1 MIAHFVAGTTTRT
14 AARLCGL
21 NRKTETFYFHR
32 LREIIALE
40 LVVLAVHEF
49 WSGRSSVRPVSTAR
63 TLSFEALAHEPGS
76 PGRVFV
82 LDENALADMLLKI
95 EEANRGSAGYR
106 RWASAISSAS

>member
-1 MIAHFVAGTTTRT
+1 MIAHFVTGTTTRT

-21 NRKTETFYFHR
+21 NRKTETFYLHR

-49 WSGRSSVRPVSTAR
+49 WSGLSSVRPVSTAR

-82 LDENALADMLLKI
+82 LDENALADLLLKI
-95 EEANRGSAGYR
+95 EEAV
-106 RWASAISSAS
+106 

>member
-40 LVVLAVHEF
+40 LAVLAVHEF

-63 TLSFEALAHEPGS
+63 TLSFEALAHEQ

-82 LDENALADMLLKI
+82 LDENALADLLLKI
-95 EEANRGSAGYR
+95 EEANRDSAGYR
-106 RWASAISSAS
+106 RWASAISNAS